1 MKKRFSTETNCIHSE
16 QETEVNIQGV
26 NTPIDPSSAFQ
37 YRGFEENVYPR
48 YYNTINQ
55 KVVVEK
61 LVALEKGEAGL
72 LFSSGMAAIS
82 TILFSLLKT
91 GDHAIFYQKIY
102 GGTFSFIKTEFEK
115 FGIEYSFVEG
125 NEPDAFEKEIK
136 SNTKIIYIESPTNP
150 LLDILDVKGI
160 ADVSKK
166 HNLVSVIDNTFATPI
181 NQTPITLGIDISL
194 HSGTKYLGG
203 HSDLCF
209 GAMVTSKEL
218 NDKVL
223 KTAINQGGSLNVLD
237 VYLIERSLKTL
248 DVRVN
253 RQNENAL
260 QLAKFLENHSKVGKV
275 YYPGLKNHPRH
286 EIAREQ
292 MKGFGGML
300 SFELK
305 ADGIDKVNNF
315 LDALSLIKPAL
326 SLGGVET
333 IICSPAL
340 TSHIKMSKT
349 DREKAGIL
357 DGLLRLS
364 VGIEYAQDL
373 QEEIDFALSKT

>member
-1 MKKRFSTETNCIHSE
+1 MEKTFSKETNCIHTQQDYE
-16 QETEVNIQGV
+16 LFIQGV

-61 LVALEKGEAGL
+61 LTALEKGETGL

-82 TILFSLLKT
+82 SILFSFLKT

-115 FGIEYSFVEG
+115 FGIEYSFVE
-125 NEPDAFEKEIK
+125 EKAPEAFEKAIK
-136 SNTKIIYIESPTNP
+136 SNTKIVYIESPTNP
-150 LLDILDVKGI
+150 LLDILDIKSI
-160 ADVSKK
+160 AEVSKK
-166 HNLVSVIDNTFATPI
+166 HQLISIIDNTFATPI
-181 NQTPITLGIDISL
+181 NQTPIALGIDISL

-203 HSDLCF
+203 HSDLAF
-209 GAMVTSKEL
+209 GAVVTSKEL
-218 NDKVL
+218 NNKIL
-223 KTAINQGGSLNVLD
+223 KSAINQGGSLNALD

-260 QLAKFLENHSKVGKV
+260 QIAEFLEKHHKVGRV
-275 YYPGLKNHPRH
+275 YYPGLKNHPGY

-305 ADGIDKVNNF
+305 ADGIDQVNHF
-315 LDALSLIKPAL
+315 LDALNLIKPAL

-340 TSHIKMSKT
+340 TSHIKMSKA
-349 DREKAGIL
+349 DREKAGIS

-364 VGIEYAQDL
+364 VGIENVQDL
-373 QEEIDFALSKT
+373 QMELDFALNKT